1 MKKKSIIAGLIIL
14 GVLALDQSSKLWV
27 KSTMIEGQSI
37 HLFDWWYIHFAE
49 NSGMAFS
56 MELPGQYGKIA
67 LSIFRML
74 VIPAILY
81 WLVDLIRT
89 NKPVGLVYCV
99 AGVFAGALG
108 NLLDSAFYG
117 LIFTDSYGRVAEFL
131 PAQGYAGFLLGN
143 VVDMLYFPLIQG
155 RFPDWVPIWG
165 GEYFEFF
172 RPIFNVADAAIT
184 VSFAIILI
192 FQKQFLKETAE

>member
-1 MKKKSIIAGLIIL
+1 MKKKSIISIAIIL
-14 GVLALDQSSKLWV
+14 GVLILDQASKLWV
-27 KSTMIEGQSI
+27 KSTMIEGETI
-37 HLFDWWYIHFAE
+37 HVFDWFYIHFAE

-67 LSIFRML
+67 LSLFRL
-74 VIPAILY
+74 IVIPYILY
-81 WLVDLIRT
+81 VTIDLIRK
-89 NKPVGLVYCV
+89 NKPSGLVYCA

-108 NLLDSAFYG
+108 NLIDTAFYG
-117 LIFTDSYGRVAEFL
+117 LLFTDSYGRIAEFL

-143 VVDMLYFPLIQG
+143 VVDMLYFPLIRGQ
-155 RFPDWVPIWG
+155 FPEWFPIWS

-184 VSFAIILI
+184 VSMAIVLI
-192 FQKQFLKETAE
+192 FQKKFFQE

>member
-1 MKKKSIIAGLIIL
+1 MKKKSIVAIIIIL
-14 GVLALDQSSKLWV
+14 SVLILDQAIKLWV
-27 KSTMIEGQSI
+27 KSTMIEGESI
-37 HLFDWWYIHFAE
+37 HMFDWFYIHFAE

-56 MELPGQYGKIA
+56 MELPGSYGKIA
-67 LSIFRML
+67 LSVFRL
-74 VIPAILY
+74 FAICGIGY
-81 WLVDLIRT
+81 WLWDLIRK
-89 NKPVGLVYCV
+89 NANAGFIYCV
-99 AGVFAGALG
+99 AGVFAGAFG
-108 NLLDSAFYG
+108 NMLDGAFYG

-143 VVDMLYFPLIQG
+143 VVDMLYFPLIHGQ
-155 RFPDWVPIWG
+155 FPSWLPIWG

-192 FQKQFLKETAE
+192 FQKQFFKE

>member
-1 MKKKSIIAGLIIL
+1 MKKKSIISIAIIF
-14 GVLALDQSSKLWV
+14 GVLILDQASKLWV
-27 KSTMIEGQSI
+27 KSTMIEGETI
-37 HLFDWWYIHFAE
+37 HVFDWFYIHFAE

-67 LSIFRML
+67 LSLFRL
-74 VIPAILY
+74 IVIPYILY
-81 WLVDLIRT
+81 VTIDLIRK
-89 NKPVGLVYCV
+89 NKPSGLVYCA

-108 NLLDSAFYG
+108 NLIDTAFYG
-117 LIFTDSYGRVAEFL
+117 LLFTDSYGRIAEFL

-143 VVDMLYFPLIQG
+143 VVDMLYFPLIRGQ
-155 RFPDWVPIWG
+155 FPEWFPIWS

-184 VSFAIILI
+184 VSMAIVLI
-192 FQKQFLKETAE
+192 FQKKFFQE